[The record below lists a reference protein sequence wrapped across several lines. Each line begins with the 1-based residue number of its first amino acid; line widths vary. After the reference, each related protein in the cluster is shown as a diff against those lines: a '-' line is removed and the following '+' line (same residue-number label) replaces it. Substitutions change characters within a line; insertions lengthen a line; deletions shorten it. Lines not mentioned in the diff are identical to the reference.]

1 MNSLKKFFG
10 NYEWSQEQV
19 NAVSFDLGN
28 ILIYNY
34 WQEEVSISYPIY
46 DEMYQIYKHGLIPI
60 KYDPDS
66 PSKFTVI
73 KP

>member
-46 DEMYQIYKHGLIPI
+46 DEMYQIYKQGLIPI
-60 KYDPDS
+60 KYEPDS
-66 PSKFTVI
+66 PFKFTVMT
-73 KP
+73 P